1 MRLDRLTRQAL
12 RHCATREAGESP
24 AFFTDWNLMSKRT
37 LDHSGLDEMN
47 TELIDANIE
56 RALSEFKEPDQ
67 IIANLA
73 LEYMPMTLVE
83 NGFETITE
91 ARKRVARLR
100 IKIEAKRKELKE
112 GSLKYG
118 RAVDGEAKRLT
129 TLLEPIETH
138 LEKQEAIHN
147 AERDRIKEEKKQ
159 AAAMRLQTRLNRL
172 AEFGVAGNV
181 EQLQTMDDD
190 DFELFFLQ
198 QKSASDRKRIEEQE
212 IAAELDRQAAEL
224 RARQLE
230 LEAER
235 QRMREQAEE
244 IEKQRLQDAAR
255 MEAERAEIRRE
266 QEQLRR
272 EAEERAEAEGQRVL
286 AERRAEEAKE
296 LAARQAIEE
305 AARLARIEALRPE
318 IEKAESFQREMMTYA
333 KDTLTSLGNPSWA
346 GMALGKISYA
356 CHLVCKEI
364 KEG

>member
-1 MRLDRLTRQAL
+1 
-12 RHCATREAGESP
+12 
-24 AFFTDWNLMSKRT
+24 
-37 LDHSGLDEMN
+37 MN
-47 TELIDANIE
+47 TELVDQNIE

-73 LEYMPMTLVE
+73 KEYLPMTLE
-83 NGFETITE
+83 HNGADTIIE
-91 ARKRVARLR
+91 SRKRVARLR
-100 IKIEAKRKELKE
+100 IAIEKKRKELKE

-118 RAVDGEAKRLT
+118 KAVDGEAKRLT

-172 AEFGVAGNV
+172 AEFGVAGNI

-190 DFELFFLQ
+190 DFELHFLQ

-212 IAAELDRQAAEL
+212 IAAELTRQAEEI

-230 LEAER
+230 LEAEK

-244 IEKQRLQDAAR
+244 IEKQRIQDAAR
-255 MEAERAEIRRE
+255 MEAERAELRRE

-272 EAEERAEAEGQRVL
+272 EAEERAEAERQRAL
-286 AERRAEEAKE
+286 AERRAEEEKE
-296 LAARQAIEE
+296 LAAKQAAEE
-305 AARLARIEALRPE
+305 AARLARIEALKPE
-318 IEKAESFQREMMTYA
+318 IEKAEAFHQAMLTDA
-333 KDTLTSLGNPSWA
+333 KDTLTSLGNPSWSE
-346 GMALGKISYA
+346 MALGKISYA
-356 CHLVCKEI
+356 CHLVCREI
-364 KEG
+364 EGT

>member
-1 MRLDRLTRQAL
+1 
-12 RHCATREAGESP
+12 
-24 AFFTDWNLMSKRT
+24 MSKRT
-37 LDHSGLDEMN
+37 LNHSGLDEMN

-56 RALSEFKEPDQ
+56 RALAEFREPDQ

-73 LEYMPMTLVE
+73 LEYMPMTLE
-83 NGFETITE
+83 YNGAETIIE
-91 ARKRVARLR
+91 SRKRVARLR
-100 IKIEAKRKELKE
+100 IAIEKKRKELKE

-172 AEFGVAGNV
+172 AEFGVAGNI

-190 DFELFFLQ
+190 AFELFFLQ

-244 IEKQRLQDAAR
+244 IERQRLQDEAR

-272 EAEERAEAEGQRVL
+272 EAEERAEAERQRVL
-286 AERRAEEAKE
+286 AKRQAEEAEE
-296 LAARQAIEE
+296 LAARQAAEE
-305 AARLARIEALRPE
+305 AARLARIEALKPE
-318 IEKAESFQREMMTYA
+318 IEKAQAFSQAVLADAADELKR
-333 KDTLTSLGNPSWA
+333 LGDPSWRLLA
-346 GMALGKISYA
+346 MTKIEEA
-356 CHLVCKEI
+356 CKAIVRAVEV
-364 KEG
+364 G